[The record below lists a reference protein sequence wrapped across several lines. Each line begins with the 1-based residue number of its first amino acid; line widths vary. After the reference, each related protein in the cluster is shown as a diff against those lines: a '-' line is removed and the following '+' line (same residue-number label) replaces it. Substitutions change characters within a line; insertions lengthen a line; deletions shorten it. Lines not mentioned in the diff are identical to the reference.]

1 MRTQATETTDS
12 TRERVS
18 IKLLK
23 TSTATKNPR
32 EQVSKRVTEVK
43 LGEPIPGYA
52 GVNQRI
58 GADNIFGYTYADA
71 RKKAKDSLSR
81 VDKDRADQ
89 LRATSGFEPT
99 WKN

>member
-1 MRTQATETTDS
+1 M
-12 TRERVS
+12 
-18 IKLLK
+18 
-23 TSTATKNPR
+23 
-32 EQVSKRVTEVK
+32 K

-71 RKKAKDSLSR
+71 RNKAKDSLSR